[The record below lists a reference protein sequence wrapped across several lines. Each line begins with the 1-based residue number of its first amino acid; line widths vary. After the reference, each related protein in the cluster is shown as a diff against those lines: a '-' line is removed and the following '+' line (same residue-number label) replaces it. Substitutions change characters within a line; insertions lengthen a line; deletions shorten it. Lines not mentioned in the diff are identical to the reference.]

1 MRNISMRLI
10 RTRFGRVDA
19 RAGRRGGAS
28 RRRACAGRHHRAR
41 IARLN
46 VRRRARDVVDSRD
59 ARAAMENNETRALLA
74 IRAVGV
80 SMSID
85 DASSC
90 ADRGGDVEDI

>member
-1 MRNISMRLI
+1 M
-10 RTRFGRVDA
+10 
-19 RAGRRGGAS
+19 
-28 RRRACAGRHHRAR
+28 
-41 IARLN
+41 
-46 VRRRARDVVDSRD
+46 RRRARDVVVSRD

-90 ADRGGDVEDI
+90 ADRGVASSGDVDTRYLRSAISTRKGLGSAYYAFCYVHIRVFSVHRGST